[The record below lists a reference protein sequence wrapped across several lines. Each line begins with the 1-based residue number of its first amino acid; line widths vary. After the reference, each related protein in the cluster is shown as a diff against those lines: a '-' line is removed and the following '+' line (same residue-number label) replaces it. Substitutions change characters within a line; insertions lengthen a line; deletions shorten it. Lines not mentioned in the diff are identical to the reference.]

1 QQVRALGDGGR
12 QFGGA
17 AHGHA
22 RLLRALPASPRPG
35 HMSGVTQWS
44 RRQPLWLA
52 TLGCLTLLFM
62 CLPVLIVVP
71 MSFSSAQSLEFPP
84 PGLSLRWYAA
94 FFGNEVWAQAGVNS
108 LLLATLASTIALVL
122 GTLAAYGLVRGSFP
136 GKALIEA
143 NFMAPMIVPSI
154 ITAVA
159 LFIVFAKFR
168 ILGTFFGL
176 VLGHTILVIPY
187 VVLIMQVAIRAF
199 DVRIE
204 QVAATLGAS
213 RILILGGIVVP
224 NLLPSAAAAWIFAFV
239 ISFDE
244 VVVTLFLAGTNMTI
258 PKRMFNELIMQINPT
273 ITAVATLLIGFNVLA
288 LALILLLAR
297 GGSHPQ

>member
-1 QQVRALGDGGR
+1 MSEEL
-12 QFGGA
+12 
-17 AHGHA
+17 H
-22 RLLRALPASPRPG
+22 SP
-35 HMSGVTQWS
+35 
-44 RRQPLWLA
+44 RRQPFWLTA
-52 TLGCLTLLFM
+52 LGLLTLLFM
-62 CLPVLIVVP
+62 CLPVMIVVP

-108 LLLATLASTIALVL
+108 LLLAMLASTIALIL
-122 GTLAAYGLVRGSFP
+122 GTLAACWCGHFA

-159 LFIVFAKFR
+159 FIVFAKLR
-168 ILGTFFGL
+168 IGTFFGL
-176 VLGHTILVIPY
+176 VLGHDFVIPC
-187 VVLIMQVAIRAF
+187 VVLIMQVAIRSF

-204 QVAATLGAS
+204 HVAATLGAS
-213 RILILGGIVVP
+213 RILILCKIV
-224 NLLPSAAAAWIFAFV
+224 LLIFAECRGSVDLRV

-244 VVVTLFLAGTNMTI
+244 VVTLFLAGTNMTV

-273 ITAVATLLIGFNVLA
+273 ITAVATLLIGFNILA
-288 LALILLLAR
+288 LALILALTRR
-297 GGSHPQ
+297 GAHLRRGIV

>member
-1 QQVRALGDGGR
+1 
-12 QFGGA
+12 
-17 AHGHA
+17 
-22 RLLRALPASPRPG
+22 
-35 HMSGVTQWS
+35 MSEATHS
-44 RRQPLWLA
+44 LRRQPLWL
-52 TLGCLTLLFM
+52 TILGLLTLLFM
-62 CLPVLIVVP
+62 CLPVMIVVP

-84 PGLSLRWYAA
+84 PGLSLRWYTA
-94 FFGNEVWAQAGVNS
+94 FFGNEVWAQAGANS
-108 LLLATLASTIALVL
+108 LLLATLASTIALIL
-122 GTLAAYGLVRGSFP
+122 GTLAAYGLVRGVFP
-136 GKALIEA
+136 GKAVIEA

-159 LFIVFAKFR
+159 LFIVFAKLR

-204 QVAATLGAS
+204 HVAATLGAS
-213 RILILGGIVVP
+213 RMLILCKIVLP

-273 ITAVATLLIGFNVLA
+273 ITAVATLLIGFNILA
-288 LALILLLAR
+288 LVLILALSRR
-297 GGSHPQ
+297 GTHLRRGIV

>member
-1 QQVRALGDGGR
+1 MS
-12 QFGGA
+12 A
-17 AHGHA
+17 ATT
-22 RLLRALPASPRPG
+22 L
-35 HMSGVTQWS
+35 S

-52 TLGCLTLLFM
+52 ALSWLTLMFM

-94 FFGNEVWAQAGVNS
+94 FFGNEVWAEAGANS
-108 LLLATLASTIALVL
+108 LLLATLASSFALLL

-159 LFIVFAKFR
+159 LFIVFAKLR

-204 QVAATLGAS
+204 HVAATLGAS
-213 RILILGGIVVP
+213 RMLILRKIVVP

-288 LALILLLAR
+288 LVLILLLGRR
-297 GGSHPQ
+297 GRHLQKGLA